1 MKHLLILILLF
12 TLNTSFMSKQ
22 QTFVICKA
30 DNQDLVVMCT
40 DSKGCA
46 MFTTEDQMCM
56 KFATESQ
63 AQAMITTLSD
73 PPSFFGTRPIRR

>member
-1 MKHLLILILLF
+1 M
-12 TLNTSFMSKQ
+12 KQ

-30 DNQDLVVMCT
+30 DNQDLVVMCV

-46 MFTTEDQMCM
+46 QLTTEDNMCM
-56 KFATESQ
+56 KFNTEAQ
-63 AQAMITTLSD
+63 AQAMISTLSD